1 MPEDLIIDS
10 GSDDGLLITV
20 IGGPIPVVTVAPPDL
35 TAVNNQPEI
44 VTGVIAG
51 ESIEQTETELEVA
64 DNAQALSVEGC
75 GAGSAPS
82 WPAVPP
88 HLHQM
93 ADVIGLLEALSAAG
107 IIGDTTFRFVQGVAS
122 AIWLINHNLHRRPSV
137 TIVDSTWRQV
147 HGQVEYL
154 DDETI
159 RLTFSAAF
167 SGEAYLN

>member
-1 MPEDLIIDS
+1 MPDDLVINSNNDP
-10 GSDDGLLITV
+10 GLLITV
-20 IGGPIPVVTVAPPDL
+20 IGGPVAVVTVSDPLPVTVTSPPV
-35 TAVNNQPEI
+35 A
-44 VTGVIAG
+44 
-51 ESIEQTETELEVA
+51 TETVSPALVGNLAQVEIPAGSEV
-64 DNAQALSVEGC
+64 QALSVEGC
-75 GAGSAPS
+75 GPGAAPD
-82 WPAVPP
+82 WPAIPP
-88 HLHQM
+88 HLHSM
-93 ADVIGLLEALSAAG
+93 ADVLGLLEALSAAG

-122 AIWLINHNLHRRPSV
+122 EIWLINHNLHRRPSV